1 MKRPEELIKHILD
14 ECDYIIETSDG
25 VDMEDFLADETMKR
39 AFTRSV
45 EIIGEAVKQIP
56 VEFKDEHPDIQW
68 KEMAGMRDILIH
80 SYHRVDYAILWDVVM
95 SIPLL
100 KEELSQNT

>member
-14 ECDYIIETSDG
+14 ECEYIIRTSDT
-25 VDMEDFLADETMKR
+25 VDLEDFLSDETMKR
-39 AFTRSV
+39 ALTRSV
-45 EIIGEAVKQIP
+45 EIIGEAAKQIP
-56 VEFKDEHPDIQW
+56 AEFKDAHPGIEW

-80 SYHRVDYAILWDVVM
+80 SYHRIDYMILWDVVM

-100 KEELSQNT
+100 KEKLSHIL